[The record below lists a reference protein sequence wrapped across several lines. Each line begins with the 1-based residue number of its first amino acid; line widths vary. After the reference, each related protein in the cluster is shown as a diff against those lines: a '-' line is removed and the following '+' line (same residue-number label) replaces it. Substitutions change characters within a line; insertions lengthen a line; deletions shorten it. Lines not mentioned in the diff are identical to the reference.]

1 MGVAREAGEA
11 AAAAPNPAPLT
22 PASLAALPSTCCVIL
37 ECGATS
43 LGVSGGKAESSFLRF
58 EVMCFQ
64 EPGRCICGGR
74 CSCHPQRTV
83 SSAG

>member
-1 MGVAREAGEA
+1 MAREAGEA

-22 PASLAALPSTCCVIL
+22 PASPAALPSTCCVIL
-37 ECGATS
+37 ECGAAS

-64 EPGRCICGGR
+64 EPGQVHLWGQVQLSPPEDGL
-74 CSCHPQRTV
+74 
-83 SSAG
+83 